1 MSSEQREA
9 ANDAA
14 AGAHA
19 GPDSEPG
26 LVASVEESSGRESSD
41 VVDMA
46 TVAVGSLSEAVRI
59 TGGEGLSAAM
69 SSDDGA
75 NDPTVALATMPD
87 RSESPAPTSA
97 VVAAAESTGVS
108 AAPPPRKGLSP
119 LALGGIAVV
128 VVGIVVAGLLASGSK
143 ESDAPSTAATEQA
156 EAAPSVPA
164 SDPPAAAAQPAAK
177 TPPTAEAAP
186 AAAAA
191 PTAPAPAPP
200 SDSQIEAKAAEM
212 LANKAKTLEEKV
224 EYLAP
229 APPHARRLAP
239 ENIEYRQR
247 LAEARAQLEV
257 QGKLA
262 ARHKQAKA
270 AAKKAKA
277 AHVAKPVAKPK
288 PSPKPKPKPKPKA
301 DDEVAPQFAD

>member
-224 EYLAP
+224 EYLAR
-229 APPHARRLAP
+229 ASRLAP